1 LKLADLHIHTQ
12 ASDGWLAPSV
22 AVEQANRAG
31 LTAISIADHDSVAGI
46 DAAIEAGK
54 KHGVEVIPGVELSSG
69 FEGRELHILGYFVD
83 WRDKWLQ
90 NKLSAIQEARVDRA
104 KRILEKLRSLDINI
118 SYNVTIVIAGG
129 AVGRP
134 KIAQA
139 IFNRGYVQTV
149 QEAFER
155 YLGIDRPAYV
165 EKYPLQPAEAI
176 RIIQKAGGIAALAH
190 PVFAKTDEILPQL
203 VDQGLQAIEVYHS
216 RHDASDT
223 RHFEQLAKK
232 YGLLIVGG
240 SDAHGK
246 EVPVGAVRISYEFV
260 EKMKE
265 ELPNQRKFYNR
276 HQIRKPLQ
284 DKMIASQVFNNNPP
298 AHTFESI
305 EGWGMKTFEM
315 GGKLVPKEE

>member
-1 LKLADLHIHTQ
+1 MKLADLHIHTQ
-12 ASDGWLAPSV
+12 ASDGWLSPRV
-22 AVEQANRAG
+22 AVEQANRAN

-54 KHGVEVIPGVELSSG
+54 NHGVEVIPGVELSSG
-69 FEGRELHILGYFVD
+69 FVGRELHILGYFID

-90 NKLSAIQEARVDRA
+90 NKLFTIQEARVDRA
-104 KRILEKLRSLDINI
+104 KRILEKLRGLNINI
-118 SYNVTIVIAGG
+118 SYNMNMAIAEG

-139 IFNRGYVQTV
+139 ILDHGYVRTV

-165 EKYPLQPAEAI
+165 DKYPLQLAEAI

-190 PVFAKTDEILPQL
+190 PVFARTDEILPDL

-216 RHDASDT
+216 KHGSADT

-240 SDAHGK
+240 SDAHGR
-246 EVPVGAVRISYEFV
+246 EVPVGAVRISYDFV
-260 EKMKE
+260 EKLKE
-265 ELPNQRKFYNR
+265 ATEP
-276 HQIRKPLQ
+276 
-284 DKMIASQVFNNNPP
+284 
-298 AHTFESI
+298 
-305 EGWGMKTFEM
+305 
-315 GGKLVPKEE
+315 

>member
-12 ASDGWLAPSV
+12 ASDGWLTPGV

-46 DAAIEAGK
+46 EAAIEAGTK
-54 KHGVEVIPGVELSSG
+54 NGIEVIPGVELSSG
-69 FEGRELHILGYFVD
+69 FEGRELHILGYFID
-83 WRDKWLQ
+83 WRDKWLRD
-90 NKLSAIQEARVDRA
+90 KLLTIQEARVDRA
-104 KRILEKLRSLDINI
+104 KRILEKLRGLDINI

-139 IFNRGYVQTV
+139 ILDRGYVRTV

-190 PVFAKTDEILPQL
+190 PVFARTDEILPEL

-216 RHDASDT
+216 KHDATDT

-246 EVPVGAVRISYEFV
+246 EVPVGAVRIFYEFV
-260 EKMKE
+260 EKLKE
-265 ELPNQRKFYNR
+265 ELPNHRKFDNIHR
-276 HQIRKPLQ
+276 NQKSTQ
-284 DKMIASQVFNNNPP
+284 EKMIVSQVFNNISP
-298 AHTFESI
+298 ARTFES
-305 EGWGMKTFEM
+305 M
-315 GGKLVPKEE
+315 

>member
-12 ASDGWLAPSV
+12 ASDGWLGPSV
-22 AVEQANRAG
+22 AVEHANRAG
-31 LTAISIADHDSVAGI
+31 LTAVSIADHDSVAGI
-46 DAAIEAGK
+46 DAAIEAGE

-69 FEGRELHILGYFVD
+69 FGGRELHILGYFID

-90 NKLSAIQEARVDRA
+90 NKLSAIQAARVERA
-104 KRILEKLRSLDINI
+104 KRILERLRGLDINI
-118 SYNVTIVIAGG
+118 SYNTIVVIAGG

-139 IFNRGYVQTV
+139 IFDQGYVRTV

-165 EKYPLQPAEAI
+165 DKYPLQPADAI

-190 PVFAKTDEILPQL
+190 PVFARTDEILPEL
-203 VDQGLQAIEVYHS
+203 VDQGLRAIEVYHS
-216 RHDASDT
+216 KHDASDT

-260 EKMKE
+260 ERMKE
-265 ELPNQRKFYNR
+265 ELPNQGKFDDVHQKRKSP
-276 HQIRKPLQ
+276 QA
-284 DKMIASQVFNNNPP
+284 KMIDSQVFNNIPP

>member
-31 LTAISIADHDSVAGI
+31 LAAISIADHDSVAGI
-46 DAAIEAGK
+46 EAAIEAGK

-69 FEGRELHILGYFVD
+69 FEGRELHILGYFID

-90 NKLSAIQEARVDRA
+90 GKLLTIQEARIDRA
-104 KRILEKLRSLDINI
+104 KRILEKLRGLDINI

-129 AVGRP
+129 AVRRP

-139 IFNRGYVQTV
+139 ILDRGYVRTV

-155 YLGIDRPAYV
+155 YLGIDKPAYV

-190 PVFAKTDEILPQL
+190 PVFARTDEVLPEL

-216 RHDASDT
+216 KHDAANT

-260 EKMKE
+260 EKLKE
-265 ELPNQRKFYNR
+265 ELPNHRKFDNTYRN
-276 HQIRKPLQ
+276 QKSMQ
-284 DKMIASQVFNNNPP
+284 EKMIASQVFNNNPP
-298 AHTFESI
+298 AHTFES
-305 EGWGMKTFEM
+305 MKTIEM

>member
-1 LKLADLHIHTQ
+1 MKLADLHIHTQ

-31 LTAISIADHDSVAGI
+31 LTAISIVDHDSAAGI
-46 DAAIEAGK
+46 EAAIEAGK

-90 NKLSAIQEARVDRA
+90 GKLLTIQEARVDRA
-104 KRILEKLRSLDINI
+104 KRILEKLRGLDINI
-118 SYNVTIVIAGG
+118 SYNVNIVIAGG

-139 IFNRGYVQTV
+139 ILDQGYVRTV

-190 PVFAKTDEILPQL
+190 PVFARTDEVLPEL
-203 VDQGLQAIEVYHS
+203 VNQGLQAIEVYHS
-216 RHDASDT
+216 RHDATDT

-260 EKMKE
+260 EKLKE
-265 ELPNQRKFYNR
+265 ELPNQRKFDTIHR
-276 HQIRKPLQ
+276 DQKSMQ
-284 DKMIASQVFNNNPP
+284 EKMIASQVFNNNPP
-298 AHTFESI
+298 AHTFES
-305 EGWGMKTFEM
+305 MKTIEM